1 MFTKNE
7 VKEDIDIIVRNCLTD
22 CIKYALSDYNDVVSE
37 NEIANYFTEAVS
49 DLVTEISESLN

>member
-22 CIKYALSDYNDVVSE
+22 CITYALSDYSDVVSE

-49 DLVTEISESLN
+49 DLVVEISENLN